1 MSDYIKIFIAS
12 MIVFVGMSLSSD
24 SEASMNLDHKLV
36 LETERNLLLAT
47 LKLCCSPDVK
57 TLISGLPDLSQ
68 QMEAVNV
75 EPDQLN
81 ETFASSGLVNFS
93 AWGFSDAQNALDK
106 RSFFV
111 KIMIQEASCRTVT
124 FCQVTDM
131 TTDETATPLALVEAD
146 WLKAIEP
153 WTASAKLT
161 CNTQSPETATHDAT
175 FERYFDLSTPQAV
188 QSIHTLRVKHKLE
201 LTLLRAKSE

>member
-1 MSDYIKIFIAS
+1 
-12 MIVFVGMSLSSD
+12 
-24 SEASMNLDHKLV
+24 MNLDDKLV
-36 LETERNLLLAT
+36 LAAERNLLLVT
-47 LKLCCSPDVK
+47 LKLCDSPDVK

-68 QMEAVNV
+68 QMEAVKV

-111 KIMIQEASCRTVT
+111 KIMMQEASGRTVT

-131 TTDETATPLALVEAD
+131 TTDETATPLSLVEAN

-161 CNTQSPETATHDAT
+161 RNTESPETATHDAT
-175 FERYFDLSTPQAV
+175 FEHYFDLSTPQAV
-188 QSIHTLRVKHKLE
+188 QSIRTLRVRHKLE
-201 LTLLRAKSE
+201 LTLLRAKPE